1 MTTTKDLALE
11 KLWNSFMKRY
21 CPQPQGQNCCGNGYS
36 NLYIAMGKKSPR
48 WAWDITLRPS
58 FQGHW
63 VPSQDLLHL
72 RKHKNASKNARKA
85 KVKFYLTALILLSA
99 LLVLP
104 FQWCWHFFS
113 NFLFQY
119 YYSVKD
125 ISVGGMCICYGHA
138 RACPLDPATNV
149 CIFIGRLGKMK
160 CCTVKCFKRGFTER
174 NCCEW
179 VSGPHLNAFTGSLAR
194 VKWSWQLRW

>member
-1 MTTTKDLALE
+1 MTTTKEVALE
-11 KLWNSFMKRY
+11 KLWNTFMERY

-36 NLYIAMGKKSPR
+36 SLYIAMPMGKKSPW
-48 WAWDITLRPS
+48 WAWDITWKPS

-104 FQWCWHFFS
+104 FQWCWHFFLIFFFS
-113 NFLFQY
+113 ITTLSRIFQLEGCA
-119 YYSVKD
+119 SVT
-125 ISVGGMCICYGHA
+125 VMPG
-138 RACPLDPATNV
+138 LV
-149 CIFIGRLGKMK
+149 RLIRQQMY
-160 CCTVKCFKRGFTER
+160 VY
-174 NCCEW
+174 
-179 VSGPHLNAFTGSLAR
+179 L
-194 VKWSWQLRW
+194 